1 MLSAKLARDGPQL
14 QRLSYFDPVACTIV
28 KPMHN
33 LFAGTAKRMA
43 DLWLRFPELPGSK
56 KTLLTEKGL
65 QEMEADHTQGTTKHL
80 QAYGFESTPGL
91 WPECTSSYDPTM
103 PFRALCG
110 KIDHKF
116 PLGSNMLNNH

>member
-1 MLSAKLARDGPQL
+1 
-14 QRLSYFDPVACTIV
+14 
-28 KPMHN
+28 
-33 LFAGTAKRMA
+33 MA

-65 QEMEADHTQGTTKHL
+65 QEMEADHTQETTKHL

-91 WPECTSSYDPTM
+91 WRECISFYDPTM

-110 KIDHKF
+110 KIDHKISI
-116 PLGSNMLNNH
+116 G